1 MKLASVIQD
10 KKIKATNVL
19 LEMKIREYLEVAEI
33 IISKNEFQRRRV
45 KGSSTVYELLKEDLK
60 SGCTIPPIVLAIR
73 NEKMQQMLD
82 IEKIDESQILT
93 LFVADNL
100 IILDGLQRTL
110 TIIDLINELKKK
122 EDEDTLRE
130 VLDNRVRIEIYLGL
144 NKIGILYRMLT
155 LNTGQTPMS
164 LRHQIEILYSDYL
177 DNEIK
182 GVRLLTEIDSVTIKE
197 IGQYSFRDVIE
208 GFNSYLDRDELG
220 ITRSDILDNIQNL
233 EKLSKE
239 SSTTDLFQVFIENYN
254 NFVLAIDKLSSSWEF
269 DKEIFGDDPVF
280 GRNIIQVFTKS
291 QSLSGF
297 GAAIGKLKDKNVI
310 SGFDEVALHIPNL
323 NFISSPEE
331 SLNNLLINL
340 NKIKVTAKK
349 IGVEQRMYFTYF
361 FRELFNKESDSF
373 LFIDKAIDSGY
384 IRYKSLI

>member
-1 MKLASVIQD
+1 MKLASEIID

-19 LEMKIREYLEVAEI
+19 LEMKISEYLDVAQI
-33 IISKNEFQRRRV
+33 IIQKNEFQRRRV

-73 NEKMQQMLD
+73 NDSMLPSNEMVT
-82 IEKIDESQILT
+82 ITEAQIIS
-93 LFVADNL
+93 LFVPDKL

-110 TIIDLINELKKK
+110 TLIDLISELKKK
-122 EDEDTLRE
+122 EDESTLKE
-130 VLDNRVRIEIYLGL
+130 VLDNPIRIEIYIGL

-177 DNEIK
+177 DNNIQ
-182 GVRLLTEIDSVTIKE
+182 GVRLLKETDSISIKE
-197 IGQYSFRDVIE
+197 IGQYSFKDVIE

-220 ITRSDILDNIQNL
+220 MTRSDILENIQNL

-239 SSTTDLFQVFIENYN
+239 SSTIDLFQVFIEVYN
-254 NFVLAIDKLSSSWEF
+254 NFVIALDRLTASWEF
-269 DKEIFGDDPVF
+269 DKAIFGDDPVF
-280 GRNIIQVFTKS
+280 GRNLVQIFSKS
-291 QSLSGF
+291 QALSGF

-310 SGFDEVALHIPNL
+310 TGFDEITTFIPQLKFAN
-323 NFISSPEE
+323 NPSD
-331 SLNNLLINL
+331 SLNNLLIKL

-349 IGVEQRMYFTYF
+349 IGVEQRMYFTYI

-373 LFIDKAIDSGY
+373 LQIDNAIDTGY
-384 IRYKSLI
+384 TRYKSLI